1 MHKLVLIRHGQSTWN
16 MENRF
21 TGWTDVDLTVVG
33 EAEAASGGLLLA
45 QGGYEFDIVYT
56 SVLKR
61 AIRTMAIV
69 TDVLDQ
75 MWVPVTRAWQLNER
89 HYGDLQGLNKAEMT
103 RIHGEAKV
111 LEWRRSYDIPP
122 PPLSPEDP
130 RYPGHDR
137 RYKDLSKEELPV
149 TESLKETVARV
160 VPYWNTEIA
169 PAIKAG
175 KRVLVVAH
183 GNSLRALVKYL
194 DGISEEAI
202 VKLNIPT
209 GIPLV
214 YELNDDLTPIRNYYL
229 GDPEAA
235 KKAAEAV
242 ANQAKAK

>member
-137 RYKDLSKEELPV
+137 RYSIAADRLLSLGWAPRKSFEEGMA
-149 TESLKETVARV
+149 ETVAWYRDRRDWWE
-160 VPYWNTEIA
+160 PLKSGEHRTYYTA
-169 PAIKAG
+169 MYA
-175 KRVLVVAH
+175 KRL
-183 GNSLRALVKYL
+183 
-194 DGISEEAI
+194 
-202 VKLNIPT
+202 
-209 GIPLV
+209 
-214 YELNDDLTPIRNYYL
+214 
-229 GDPEAA
+229 
-235 KKAAEAV
+235 AEAE
-242 ANQAKAK
+242 QR